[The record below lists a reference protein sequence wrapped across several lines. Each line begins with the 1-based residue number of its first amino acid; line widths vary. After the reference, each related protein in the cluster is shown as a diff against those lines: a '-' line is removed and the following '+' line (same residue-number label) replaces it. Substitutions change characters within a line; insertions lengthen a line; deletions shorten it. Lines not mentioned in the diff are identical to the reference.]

1 MLLDETTLQFVERKN
16 QQVHNIFIPN
26 TKGLMQSQICSLA
39 EKYREKKTVHKLFQ
53 NSSQMTNHSKESR
66 DINISI
72 SLRSVARKKTRK
84 IRKKRKGR
92 AIYFP
97 LLPLSFTFLIF
108 RVFFL
113 AFLCKPS

>member
-26 TKGLMQSQICSLA
+26 TKGLMQSQICSLV

-72 SLRSVARKKTRK
+72 SLRSVARKN
-84 IRKKRKGR
+84 
-92 AIYFP
+92 AEN
-97 LLPLSFTFLIF
+97 
-108 RVFFL
+108 
-113 AFLCKPS
+113 